1 MRLAAILGWLAL
13 VPVAA
18 AQAAAQASG
27 APAAAQLPAD
37 VAASALDVSL
47 SRAELDALILDRHGA
62 SEIGRQ
68 ALNHLM
74 RAKLLDRLAAESKL
88 AVGPEA
94 IQKKWTELEGELRRA
109 GQAANLPEYLR
120 ANRVTEARF
129 REFLRL
135 GIVQETLARAAL
147 VVPAN
152 RPVNGEQQEMWLD
165 QIVKQRGTLFVPP
178 PYADGVAARCG
189 DLEVRIP
196 EFLEHLKQQL
206 AEEDLRDDCF
216 QALLARRARLRMPDL
231 SDAGF
236 ARAIEQEIERR
247 RVATE
252 NDPGL
257 QGAKFE
263 QVLASQGLTLE
274 ILRRDPAIAVAT
286 LSELWVERQ
295 FGEEGL
301 KRVYAEERAS
311 FDARF
316 GEAREL
322 RVLFLRGGL
331 ARNELNPRTFED
343 AEKELARLRAQVKN
357 AAEFERLAKLRSED
371 GGTRERGGLL
381 GFVNPGETAVPSELR
396 TAVFSGPRNE
406 AEHCVGP
413 VRLANPSGAALVWV
427 GALRP
432 SPGWD
437 EMRGRVHN
445 ELRRRF
451 LDECL
456 KQTDVVTFLDRD

>member
-1 MRLAAILGWLAL
+1 MRLAAILGWLVLAPL
-13 VPVAA
+13 AVARPP
-18 AQAAAQASG
+18 Q
-27 APAAAQLPAD
+27 APATTLPAD
-37 VAASALDVSL
+37 VAASAQDVAL
-47 SRAELDALILDRHGA
+47 SWKDLDALVLDRHGA
-62 SEIGRQ
+62 SEVGRQ
-68 ALNHLM
+68 ALNHLL
-74 RAKLLDRLAAESKL
+74 RAKLLDRLAADSKL
-88 AVGPEA
+88 AIGPEPV
-94 IQKKWTELEGELRRA
+94 QKKWTELEGELRRS
-109 GQAANLPEYLR
+109 GQAASLPEYLR

-147 VVPAN
+147 GVPAN

-165 QIVKQRGTLFVPP
+165 QIVQQRGTQFLPTPF
-178 PYADGVAARCG
+178 DGGVAARCG
-189 DLEVRIP
+189 DLEVRVP
-196 EFLEHLKQQL
+196 EFLEHLKQQV
-206 AEEDLRDDCF
+206 ADEDLREDCF
-216 QALLARRARLRMPDL
+216 QALLARRARMRMPDL
-231 SDAGF
+231 SDEAL
-236 ARAIEQEIERR
+236 ARALDLEVERR
-247 RVATE
+247 RVTTE
-252 NDPGL
+252 RDPGL

-274 ILRRDPAIAVAT
+274 VLRRDPAVAIAA
-286 LSELWVERQ
+286 LSDLWVERQ

-301 KRVYAEERAS
+301 RRTYAAERAW

-322 RVLFLRGGL
+322 RVLFLRGSL

-357 AAEFERLAKLRSED
+357 AADFERLAKLRSED

-396 TAVFSGPRNE
+396 TAVFSGPTNE

-413 VRLANPSGAALVWV
+413 VRLASPSGAALVWV
-427 GALRP
+427 GAVRP

-437 EMRGRVHN
+437 EMRGRVYN

-456 KQTDVVTFLDRD
+456 KPTDVVTYLDRE

>member
-13 VPVAA
+13 TPVAA
-18 AQAAAQASG
+18 ALESLAQARE
-27 APAAAQLPAD
+27 LPTD

-47 SRAELDALILDRHGA
+47 SWQELDALILDRHGA
-62 SEIGRQ
+62 SEAGRQ

-74 RAKLLDRLAAESKL
+74 RAKLLDRLATESKL

-94 IQKKWTELEGELRRA
+94 ISKKWTELEGELRRT

-120 ANRVTEARF
+120 ANRLSEARF

-135 GIVQETLARAAL
+135 GIVQELLARAAL
-147 VVPAN
+147 GVPAD

-165 QIVKQRGTLFVPP
+165 QIVKQRGTLFVAP

-189 DLEVRIP
+189 DLAVRVP

-206 AEEDLRDDCF
+206 AEDDLRNDCF
-216 QALLARRARLRMPDL
+216 QALLARRARQRMGGLTDE
-231 SDAGF
+231 DQAQ
-236 ARAIEQEIERR
+236 AIEQEIERR
-247 RVATE
+247 RVSTE
-252 NDPGL
+252 NDPSL

-295 FGEEGL
+295 FGEQGRQ
-301 KRVYAEERAS
+301 RVYAEERAW

-343 AEKELARLRAQVKN
+343 AERELARLRAQVKN
-357 AAEFERLAKLRSED
+357 AADFERLAKLRSED

-381 GFVNPGETAVPSELR
+381 GFVSPGETTVPSELR
-396 TAVFSGPRNE
+396 TAIFSGPRNE
-406 AEHCVGP
+406 TEHCVGP

-456 KQTDVVTFLDRD
+456 KQTDVVTYLDRD